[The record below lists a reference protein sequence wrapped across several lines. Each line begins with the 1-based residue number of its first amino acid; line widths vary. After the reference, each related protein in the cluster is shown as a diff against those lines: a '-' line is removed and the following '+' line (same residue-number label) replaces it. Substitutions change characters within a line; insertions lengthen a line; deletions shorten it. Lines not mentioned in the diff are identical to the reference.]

1 MSKAVIWTGRTLGVL
16 LGALLIANPAFADRK
31 RDRDMRQDE
40 RRGARDERPQIQHF
54 DDHRRT
60 VVREYYVK
68 EYHGRRCPPGFVRH
82 GRDCGPSHYE
92 RRWVKGRPLPR
103 DVVYYTVPPKL
114 VVELGPPPPGHK
126 YVRVASDIL
135 LVAIGTGLVV
145 DAITD
150 LGH

>member
-1 MSKAVIWTGRTLGVL
+1 MSTFASGIGGASVVALA
-16 LGALLIANPAFADRK
+16 ALLSVNPAYADNRHERDLRK
-31 RDRDMRQDE
+31 DNRHVE
-40 RRGARDERPQIQHF
+40 RRERSQVQHF

-68 EYHGRRCPPGFVRH
+68 EYHGRRCPPGFVRQ
-82 GRDCGPSHYE
+82 GRDCGPSRYE
-92 RRWVKGRPLPR
+92 RKWARGRPLPR
-103 DVVYYTVPPKL
+103 DVIYHTVPPQL
-114 VVELGPPPPGHK
+114 VVELGAPPPGHR

-135 LVAIGTGLVV
+135 LIAIGTGLVV